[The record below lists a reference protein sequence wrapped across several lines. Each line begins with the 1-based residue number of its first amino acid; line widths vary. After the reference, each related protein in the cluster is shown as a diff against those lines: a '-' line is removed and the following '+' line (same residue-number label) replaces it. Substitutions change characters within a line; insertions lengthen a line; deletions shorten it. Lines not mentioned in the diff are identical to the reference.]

1 MPRRSGALL
10 HNSMTTAGLQRG
22 WRVFLRM
29 VLTALAI
36 AGIAALCFLPFAGR
50 YLIVQDPLE
59 RSDLIVVLAGARAE
73 RWLEAV
79 DLYRNGWAPRILL
92 SGGRLEEAEVQLEQ
106 MGIRY
111 PREAELAR
119 DAMVQMK
126 IPSDA
131 IAILSNSLDNT
142 AQEAIAVHRMVE
154 AAGYRRLIV
163 VTSKYH
169 TRRTSFAFSRE
180 FRGTPVRVLIRA
192 SQYDRAKPDRWWTDR
207 ADFRYVT
214 SELQKLLVYRLGLG
228 G

>member
-1 MPRRSGALL
+1 
-10 HNSMTTAGLQRG
+10 MTTAGVRRG
-22 WRVFLRM
+22 WRAIRRVVIAAA
-29 VLTALAI
+29 VLAV
-36 AGIAALCFLPFAGR
+36 IAALCFLPFAGR

-92 SGGRLEEAEVQLEQ
+92 SPGRLEEAEVRLEQ

-126 IPSDA
+126 IPSEA
-131 IAILSNSLDNT
+131 IAILPESLDNT
-142 AQEAIAVHRMVE
+142 AQEASAVHRMVT
-154 AAGYRRLIV
+154 AAGHQRLIV

-169 TRRTSFAFSRE
+169 TRRTAFAFSRE

-192 SQYDRAKPDRWWTDR
+192 SQYDRARPDRWWTDR

-214 SELQKLLVYRLGLG
+214 SELQKLLIYRLGVG